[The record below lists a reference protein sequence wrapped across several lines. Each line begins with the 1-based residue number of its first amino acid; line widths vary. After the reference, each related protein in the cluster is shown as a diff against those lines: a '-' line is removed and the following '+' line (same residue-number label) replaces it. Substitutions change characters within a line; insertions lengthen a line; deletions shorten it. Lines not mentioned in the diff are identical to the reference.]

1 MRGMYNGTEIG
12 LYIYVL
18 YGTNMCAYPSESA
31 HDNLSAHHDMSA
43 NHNTIAHHNTIAY
56 YNKRPRACPSTSM
69 FPIAIA
75 LPSWVWSATTSLAP
89 GLKLFM
95 TVVLNSSEHCDIDRN
110 MFILG
115 MTKGVT
121 GASSYT

>member
-31 HDNLSAHHDMSA
+31 HDNLSAHHNMSA

-75 LPSWVWSATTSLAP
+75 LPSWVRSVTDPFSL
-89 GLKLFM
+89 
-95 TVVLNSSEHCDIDRN
+95 NQ
-110 MFILG
+110 
-115 MTKGVT
+115 
-121 GASSYT
+121 

>member
-75 LPSWVWSATTSLAP
+75 LPSWVWSVTDR
-89 GLKLFM
+89 
-95 TVVLNSSEHCDIDRN
+95 VVLVEAPAGDSSDSAVARVGSGDSLSPICLR
-110 MFILG
+110 LRL
-115 MTKGVT
+115 
-121 GASSYT
+121 